1 MRLQWL
7 LWGAILSVGLSALPA
22 QAQIT
27 DAKVAAFAEALRK
40 AAPQTGKQDDGLY
53 SDWQIKLNNI
63 PRWSKQCTGR
73 ALSTAEFEANPA
85 TARKVVECIMGNILR
100 QQYQAA
106 GNNES
111 VAVQRAAAW
120 WMTGDPTRYN
130 SKDIA
135 SYIQKVSGF
144 YQQSR
149 STSSTVPPASTPP
162 KPATQPAAKPTPTPT
177 PSPSPTSNQPP
188 AKPPVTT
195 AAATNSAKI
204 SDTHVG
210 ALVEA
215 LRRAAPQTG
224 TADDGLYSEW
234 QVKPDNIPGWSQQ
247 CINRELT
254 PAQFESSPVTA
265 RSILVCV
272 MRDVL
277 RDEFQAS
284 GNNEVVAVQR
294 AASWWMTGDPTRY
307 NSNETGP
314 YTEKVLGFYQE
325 LRSTSSASPP
335 TSNQAATNSATE
347 PKLFPHR

>member
-1 MRLQWL
+1 
-7 LWGAILSVGLSALPA
+7 
-22 QAQIT
+22 
-27 DAKVAAFAEALRK
+27 
-40 AAPQTGKQDDGLY
+40 
-53 SDWQIKLNNI
+53 
-63 PRWSKQCTGR
+63 
-73 ALSTAEFEANPA
+73 
-85 TARKVVECIMGNILR
+85 MGNILR

-120 WMTGDPTRYN
+120 WMTGDPSRYN

-135 SYIQKVSGF
+135 SYIQRVSSS
-144 YQQSR
+144 YQQLR
-149 STSSTVPPASTPP
+149 SNPSVVAPASTQP

-177 PSPSPTSNQPP
+177 PSPTSNQPP
-188 AKPPVTT
+188 AKPPVT
-195 AAATNSAKI
+195 AAVATNSAKI

-224 TADDGLYSEW
+224 ISDDGLYSEW
-234 QVKPDNIPGWSQQ
+234 QVKPDNISPWSKQ

-254 PAQFESSPVTA
+254 PTQFEGSPVTA

-284 GNNEVVAVQR
+284 GNNEAVAVQR

-307 NSNETGP
+307 NSTETGP

-335 TSNQAATNSATE
+335 PSNQATTNSATE